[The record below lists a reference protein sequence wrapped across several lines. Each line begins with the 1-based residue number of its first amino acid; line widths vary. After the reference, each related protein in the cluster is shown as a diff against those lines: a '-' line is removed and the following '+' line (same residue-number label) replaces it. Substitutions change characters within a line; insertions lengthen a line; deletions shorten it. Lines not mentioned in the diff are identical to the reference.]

1 MSVKFFVSTPEAE
14 KTMAYIARVSSD
26 RQDNPEY
33 ARLLKYCIEHGHW
46 SVFEHATMTVEIE
59 TSRMIAAQ
67 LLRHRSFKFQE
78 FSQRYSEPSTV
89 YIYDPRRQDTKNR
102 QNSFDD
108 FDDEFRSQYRES
120 LKAFTDTAFQIYE
133 AAIQQGVAK
142 ECARAFLPM
151 CVGTRMYM
159 TGDVRSWI
167 HYIQLRTHKDTQ
179 LEHREIAEKV
189 KDIFVEHFPVV
200 SEALGWK

>member
-78 FSQRYSEPSTV
+78 FSQRYSEPSAV
-89 YIYDPRRQDTKNR
+89 YIYDPRRQ
-102 QNSFDD
+102 
-108 FDDEFRSQYRES
+108 
-120 LKAFTDTAFQIYE
+120 
-133 AAIQQGVAK
+133 G
-142 ECARAFLPM
+142 
-151 CVGTRMYM
+151 
-159 TGDVRSWI
+159 
-167 HYIQLRTHKDTQ
+167 
-179 LEHREIAEKV
+179 LEIW
-189 KDIFVEHFPVV
+189 
-200 SEALGWK
+200 G